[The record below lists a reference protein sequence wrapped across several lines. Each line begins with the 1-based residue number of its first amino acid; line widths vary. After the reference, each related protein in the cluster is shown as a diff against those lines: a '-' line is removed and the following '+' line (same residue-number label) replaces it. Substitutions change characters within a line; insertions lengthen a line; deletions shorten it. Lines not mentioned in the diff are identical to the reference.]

1 MKSSIGWAPRGIHI
15 PAVAV
20 DDAELD
26 DKVLLEDEG
35 NDDVPP
41 EAEVL
46 DDEDMVEVIVDEVA
60 ELRVIVEVLVSVELA
75 IVDDTEEAPELS
87 ELDRLVA
94 EELND
99 EELGFMLPVLDT
111 DDVLTLIIALDV
123 LVPDEVVRLVDSV
136 EDRRVLE
143 EDEDEPVE
151 SVLREL
157 KVLEDNVKLVETDVC
172 VLADVLKLLVMLE
185 LGVGKLLVALN
196 VIVDVEDVK
205 TTGLVLDTDD

>member
-1 MKSSIGWAPRGIHI
+1 M
-15 PAVAV
+15 AV

-41 EAEVL
+41 EAELL
-46 DDEDMVEVIVDEVA
+46 DDEEMVEVIVDEVA

-75 IVDDTEEAPELS
+75 IVDDTEEAPKLS

-94 EELND
+94 DELND
-99 EELGFMLPVLDT
+99 EELGIVLPVLNT

-123 LVPDEVVRLVDSV
+123 LVPDEVVRLVDSA
-136 EDRRVLE
+136 EDRRVLV
-143 EDEDEPVE
+143 EDEDELVE

-157 KVLEDNVKLVETDVC
+157 KVLEDTVKLVEADVC
-172 VLADVLKLLVMLE
+172 VLADVLKLLVVLE
-185 LGVGKLLVALN
+185 LGVEKLLVALD
-196 VIVDVEDVK
+196 VVVDIEDVE
-205 TTGLVLDTDD
+205 TAGLVLDTDD

>member
-1 MKSSIGWAPRGIHI
+1 M
-15 PAVAV
+15 AV
-20 DDAELD
+20 DDAELE

-41 EAEVL
+41 EAELL
-46 DDEDMVEVIVDEVA
+46 DEEDMVEVIVDEVA

-99 EELGFMLPVLDT
+99 EELGFVLPVLDT

>member
-1 MKSSIGWAPRGIHI
+1 
-15 PAVAV
+15 VAV

-41 EAEVL
+41 EAELL
-46 DDEDMVEVIVDEVA
+46 DDEEMVEVIVDEVA

-94 EELND
+94 DELNN
-99 EELGFMLPVLDT
+99 EELGIVLPVLDT

-136 EDRRVLE
+136 EDRRVLV
-143 EDEDEPVE
+143 EDEDELVE

-157 KVLEDNVKLVETDVC
+157 KVLEDTVKLVEADVC
-172 VLADVLKLLVMLE
+172 VMADVLKLLVVLE
-185 LGVGKLLVALN
+185 LGVEKLLVALD
-196 VIVDVEDVK
+196 VVVDIEDVE
-205 TTGLVLDTDD
+205 TAGLVLDTDD

>member
-1 MKSSIGWAPRGIHI
+1 
-15 PAVAV
+15 VAV

-41 EAEVL
+41 EAELL
-46 DDEDMVEVIVDEVA
+46 DDEEMVEVIVDEVA

-99 EELGFMLPVLDT
+99 EELGFVLPVLDT
-111 DDVLTLIIALDV
+111 DDVLTLTIALDV

-136 EDRRVLE
+136 EDRGVLV
-143 EDEDEPVE
+143 EDKDEPVE

-157 KVLEDNVKLVETDVC
+157 KVLEDTFKLVEADVC
-172 VLADVLKLLVMLE
+172 VLADVLKLLVVLE
-185 LGVGKLLVALN
+185 LGVEKLLVVLD
-196 VIVDVEDVK
+196 VVVDIEDVE

>member
-1 MKSSIGWAPRGIHI
+1 M
-15 PAVAV
+15 AV
-20 DDAELD
+20 DDAELE

-41 EAEVL
+41 EAELL
-46 DDEDMVEVIVDEVA
+46 DEEDMVEVIVDEVA

-172 VLADVLKLLVMLE
+172 VLADVLKLLVVLE
-185 LGVGKLLVALN
+185 LGVEKLLVALD
-196 VIVDVEDVK
+196 VIVDVEDVE

>member
-1 MKSSIGWAPRGIHI
+1 M
-15 PAVAV
+15 AV

-46 DDEDMVEVIVDEVA
+46 DDEDMVEVIVDEAA

-111 DDVLTLIIALDV
+111 DDVLTLVIALDV

-157 KVLEDNVKLVETDVC
+157 KVLEDTVKLVETDVC
-172 VLADVLKLLVMLE
+172 VLADVLKLLVVLE
-185 LGVGKLLVALN
+185 LGVEKLLVALD
-196 VIVDVEDVK
+196 VLVDVEDVK

>member
-1 MKSSIGWAPRGIHI
+1 M
-15 PAVAV
+15 AV

-157 KVLEDNVKLVETDVC
+157 KVLEDTVKLVETDVC
-172 VLADVLKLLVMLE
+172 VLADVLKLLVVLE
-185 LGVGKLLVALN
+185 LGVEKLLVALD
-196 VIVDVEDVK
+196 VMVDVEEVK

>member
-1 MKSSIGWAPRGIHI
+1 M
-15 PAVAV
+15 AV

-60 ELRVIVEVLVSVELA
+60 ELRVIVEVLVIVELA

-99 EELGFMLPVLDT
+99 GELGFVLPVLDT
-111 DDVLTLIIALDV
+111 DDVLTLMIALDV

-157 KVLEDNVKLVETDVC
+157 KVLEDTVKLVETDVC
-172 VLADVLKLLVMLE
+172 VLADVLKLLVVLE
-185 LGVGKLLVALN
+185 LGVGKLLVALD
-196 VIVDVEDVK
+196 VIVDVEDME

>member
-1 MKSSIGWAPRGIHI
+1 
-15 PAVAV
+15 VAV

-41 EAEVL
+41 EAELL
-46 DDEDMVEVIVDEVA
+46 DDEEMVEVIVDEVA

-94 EELND
+94 DELND
-99 EELGFMLPVLDT
+99 EELGIVLPVLDT

-123 LVPDEVVRLVDSV
+123 LVPDKVVRLVDSV
-136 EDRRVLE
+136 EYRRVLV
-143 EDEDEPVE
+143 EDEDELVE

-157 KVLEDNVKLVETDVC
+157 KVLEDTVKLVEADVC

-185 LGVGKLLVALN
+185 LGVEKLLVALD
-196 VIVDVEDVK
+196 VVVDIEDVE
-205 TTGLVLDTDD
+205 TAGLVLDTDD

>member
-1 MKSSIGWAPRGIHI
+1 M
-15 PAVAV
+15 AV

-99 EELGFMLPVLDT
+99 EELGFVLPVLDT

-157 KVLEDNVKLVETDVC
+157 KVLEDTVKLVETDVC